1 MDKLTNLSRAAEMV
15 FSLGNFMFLGFL
27 VLGFAGAWL
36 LSILFAVVER
46 YLETRWPPSKKI
58 LDVVTQPILMLIL
71 VTAYAIGS
79 AFLTL
84 PGAWLDSFSGAG
96 QYLTYLTF
104 SWFAVNLVAVLL
116 ARLTVKGAR
125 FLRLALFVVLIVLFS
140 LLFLA
145 NWPALIAGVIL
156 AALFYILVY
165 RISSLP
171 SPGFVQLAG
180 EHKPYPRLIQVHLY
194 LGLKTTGDNIEQ
206 AIALIKEAITTV
218 NGTGAEKSAIFS
230 GFAPTGLDIMIKYY
244 IVDLAHLD
252 QVKND
257 VNLTIVK
264 KLNAAGIELGAV
276 G

>member
-1 MDKLTNLSRAAEMV
+1 MI
-15 FSLGNFMFLGFL
+15 FSLGNFIFLGFL
-27 VLGFAGAWL
+27 VLGFMVAWL

-58 LDVVTQPILMLIL
+58 LDVVTQPILMLVL
-71 VTAYAIGS
+71 VTGYAIGN

-84 PGAWLDSFSGAG
+84 PGSWLEWFSGAA

-104 SWFAVNLVAVLL
+104 SWFLVNLLSVLL

-125 FLRLALFVVLIVLFS
+125 FLRFVLIVVFVVLFS
-140 LLFLA
+140 LLFLG
-145 NWPALIAGVIL
+145 NWPALVAGVIL
-156 AALFYILVY
+156 AVLFYILVY

-180 EHKPYPRLIQVHLY
+180 EHKAYPRLIQIHLY
-194 LGLKTTGDNIEQ
+194 LGLKTTGDKIEQ
-206 AIALIKEAITTV
+206 AISLIKDAVATV
-218 NGTGAEKSAIFS
+218 NGTGDEKSAIFS

-244 IVDLAHLD
+244 IVDLAQLD

-264 KLNAAGIELGAV
+264 KLNAAGIELGAAS
-276 G
+276 